1 MALFELD
8 LVFAFGVLLEPT
20 AADLRTLQI
29 DEDGHVATRGL
40 RGLAHVVVHA
50 KMILRGAMG
59 AVQTSH
65 VHTGFN
71 EFRDLL
77 ERFGGWTDGIYDLG
91 FTHECLPIL

>member
-1 MALFELD
+1 
-8 LVFAFGVLLEPT
+8 
-20 AADLRTLQI
+20 
-29 DEDGHVATRGL
+29 
-40 RGLAHVVVHA
+40 
-50 KMILRGAMG
+50 MILRGAMG